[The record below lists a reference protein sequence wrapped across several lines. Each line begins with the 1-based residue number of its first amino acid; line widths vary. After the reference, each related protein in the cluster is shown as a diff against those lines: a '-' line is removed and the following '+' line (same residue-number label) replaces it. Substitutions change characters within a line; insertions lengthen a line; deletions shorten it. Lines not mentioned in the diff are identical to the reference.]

1 MSLKLTCPGC
11 RKPMQVARTAELPEF
26 PFCSVQCRDG
36 DTGRW
41 MLEAYQIVE
50 DTGRDPMLE
59 PSLNDLLDGD
69 V

>member
-1 MSLKLTCPGC
+1 
-11 RKPMQVARTAELPEF
+11 
-26 PFCSVQCRDG
+26 
-36 DTGRW
+36 